1 MGFGRPS
8 KYSKAM
14 VTKSSAYLKNYKTAI
29 PSIEGLAYHLGIA
42 RSTVYE
48 WAKDEEKQDFSDILE
63 QILQQQFLVTMDGAI
78 KNDLNAQI
86 AKLTYHQKARKL
98 IEIDVVKKFIHKL
111 NSIARDGMLNLPDR
125 LAPKLASL
133 TDVHEI
139 TTLMNE
145 EIMRMCDEFQQIEF
159 KDIK

>member
-14 VTKSSAYLKNYKTAI
+14 VTKSASYLKNYETAI

-86 AKLTYHQKARKL
+86 AKLVLGKHGYKERSEQELTGPNGGPVQ
-98 IEIDVVKKFIHKL
+98 V
-111 NSIARDGMLNLPDR
+111 NQWNLQGV
-125 LAPKLASL
+125 APKRE
-133 TDVHEI
+133 D
-139 TTLMNE
+139 
-145 EIMRMCDEFQQIEF
+145 
-159 KDIK
+159 